1 MKPVDIL
8 KALGVALALM
18 GLNVAIAFAAVW
30 AYSAF
35 VEPGHNAAFYKAAA
49 QDIAPWSSVF
59 AGMLLFF
66 AAMRWLAWRRGRNGF
81 AFAVT
86 VAAIYAAI
94 DLSIMAA
101 SGVSGAMATI
111 VAASMLSKLGAA
123 LFGARLGRPKV
134 VA

>member
-1 MKPVDIL
+1 MTLLDIL
-8 KALGVALALM
+8 KALGLTLALM
-18 GLNVAIAFAAVW
+18 ALNVAIAFAVVW

-35 VEPGHNAAFYKAAA
+35 VEPGHDAAFYQAAA
-49 QDIAPWSSVF
+49 QDIAPWSSIF

-66 AAMRWLAWRRGRNGF
+66 AAMRWLAWRPGRNGF

-86 VAAIYAAI
+86 VVAIYAAI

-101 SGVSGAMATI
+101 AGVSGAMAAI

-123 LFGARLGRPKV
+123 LLGAWLGRPKV
-134 VA
+134 AA